1 MPNNTRIPVCPFF
14 KDEKKKSISCEDVF
28 RSFPSSGKKEHW
40 MDMYCDEWD
49 WMKCPYA
56 VDLNAMYERIDKGAD
71 METEQMKHKIE
82 AMRKELR
89 YKATLLGR
97 ADKRLEAKE
106 KEIKDLRRKNKQLE
120 GQKLAEYKRRRKAE
134 SDLNDYEKHE
144 SERYFKMAKLYED
157 RLAYL
162 IETYCDSRLE
172 ENTVK
177 EWAKGKEYALTFD
190 SKSKDLVWVVST
202 REVKED
208 GKDTDI
214 QNKAEK

>member
-28 RSFPSSGKKEHW
+28 RSFPSCRKKEQW

-71 METEQMKHKIE
+71 METEQMKQKIE

-97 ADKRLEAKE
+97 ADKRLEARE
-106 KEIKDLRRKNKQLE
+106 KEIKELRRKNKALE

-134 SDLNDYEKHE
+134 SDLHDYEKNE

-162 IETYCDSRLE
+162 IWAYCDSRLPE
-172 ENTVK
+172 ARVK
-177 EWAKGKEYALTFD
+177 EWAKNKEYALSFD
-190 SKSKDLVWVVST
+190 SKSQDLVWVVT
-202 REVKED
+202 IREVKED
-208 GKDTDI
+208 GKDILKQT
-214 QNKAEK
+214 EE